1 MLHTPPMSTT
11 PATPLPEPV
20 PSVPYGP
27 AASAPVEGGPDLT
40 PAVVGK
46 TVGKT
51 VGTMVLRTLV
61 VFLLRAIF
69 RAIFRR

>member
-1 MLHTPPMSTT
+1 MLQTPRMSATPP
-11 PATPLPEPV
+11 PEPV

-27 AASAPVEGGPDLT
+27 AASEPVAGGGLELT
-40 PAVVGK
+40 PAVVGR

-51 VGTMVLRTLV
+51 VGTMVLRTAF

-69 RAIFRR
+69 RAVFRR